1 MSRERVSDFDQWK
14 TVSRNYK
21 PMRVWKW
28 LACKFAENN
37 CRWGLVAEFIETRK
51 SYSTSLDKIRIL
63 KWRLLVTSS
72 QTFSCGLN
80 SSSTYSSRN
89 ISYLSLR
96 LVPRNYFHNCRSI
109 FVLLVLFVL
118 TLVFDMVVSYA
129 NGAFSVIVLSTQKHC
144 SSILKKFSV
153 FQKICFKGKVI
164 KPFKIYSKIKMCR
177 FSEEL

>member
-1 MSRERVSDFDQWK
+1 MK
-14 TVSRNYK
+14 TTC
-21 PMRVWKW
+21 P
-28 LACKFAENN
+28 
-37 CRWGLVAEFIETRK
+37 
-51 SYSTSLDKIRIL
+51 
-63 KWRLLVTSS
+63 SS

-129 NGAFSVIVLSTQKHC
+129 NGAFSVIVLSTKKHC

-177 FSEEL
+177 FSKEL